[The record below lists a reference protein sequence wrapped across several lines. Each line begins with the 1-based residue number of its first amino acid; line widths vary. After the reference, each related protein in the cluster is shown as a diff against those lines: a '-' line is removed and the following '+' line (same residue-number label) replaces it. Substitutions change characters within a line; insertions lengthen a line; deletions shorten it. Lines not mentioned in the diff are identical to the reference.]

1 MAVVVLVVLLPIRL
15 SGGDLSILGGVGGV
29 VVMAVVDTGA
39 LLVSF
44 EVL

>member
-1 MAVVVLVVLLPIRL
+1 MVVVLLVGLLLIRI
-15 SGGDLSILGGVGGV
+15 SGGDLSILGVVGGV
-29 VVMAVVDTGA
+29 VVVDVVDTGA

>member
-1 MAVVVLVVLLPIRL
+1 MLVGLLLIRL

-29 VVMAVVDTGA
+29 VVVAVVDTVS
-39 LLVSF
+39 LPVSF

>member
-1 MAVVVLVVLLPIRL
+1 MVLVLAGLLLIRL

-29 VVMAVVDTGA
+29 VVVAVVDTGA